1 LSQKTELMN
10 NKKRHWAWNIL
21 VVLTVI
27 VCAWALVMHYK
38 NWVSVNTDQLSVRS
52 GFYSRT
58 VEYKELDSVVFVARL
73 PPMERLNGFS
83 ALEKEKGIFREFKDS
98 LTDKKVYVFVDN
110 ISQQKIKLV
119 YRDSVKLYLNLAD
132 SVKTMNLYNS
142 LVPTLDRSSEAPN

>member
-1 LSQKTELMN
+1 MD
-10 NKKRHWAWNIL
+10 NKKRHWFWNLL

-27 VCAWALVMHYK
+27 VCAAALLMHYR
-38 NWVSVNTDQLSVRS
+38 NWVSLKSDQLNVMS

-58 VEYKELDSVVFVARL
+58 VEFKELDSVVFVPRL

-119 YRDSVKLYLNLAD
+119 YRNAETLYLNLAD
-132 SVKTMNLYNS
+132 SVKTLNLYNA
-142 LVPTLDRSSEAPN
+142 LVPALGSGLEVPN

>member
-1 LSQKTELMN
+1 MN
-10 NKKRHWAWNIL
+10 NKKRYWIWNL
-21 VVLTVI
+21 LLVLTVI
-27 VCAWALVMHYK
+27 VCVSALVMHYK
-38 NWVSVNTDQLSVRS
+38 NWVSVKPDHIKVMS

-58 VEYKELDSVVFVARL
+58 VNYKELDSVVFVARL

-98 LTDKKVYVFVDN
+98 LTDKNVYVFVDN

-132 SVKTMNLYNS
+132 SVKTLNLYNS
-142 LVPTLDRSSEAPN
+142 LIPALDNGLETPN

>member
-1 LSQKTELMN
+1 MN
-10 NKKRHWAWNIL
+10 NKRRHWVWNL
-21 VVLTVI
+21 LLVLTVI
-27 VCAWALVMHYK
+27 LCAWALVMHYK
-38 NWVSVNTDQLSVRS
+38 NWVSVKSDHIKVRS

-58 VEYKELDSVVFVARL
+58 VDYKDLDSVVFVARL

-119 YRDSVKLYLNLAD
+119 YRDSVKLYLNLTD
-132 SVKTMNLYNS
+132 SVTTLSLYNA
-142 LVPTLDRSSEAPN
+142 LLPALDDGLEAPN